1 MKAIE
6 KTPIKTQSPRSNA
19 VANGVDCIAPRFS
32 RRFLRIAK
40 NAGKWILRVGLG
52 LALAAVIIL
61 GFFAVKGAVL
71 YNGAMEENPIETTV
85 ELIRQREDFVPID
98 ELPDYYIKAVKAV
111 EDRKF
116 DTHCGINIMSICR
129 ALWHDIRTLSFEQGG
144 STITQQLAKNL
155 FFTQEKRPERKFAEI
170 YAAFS
175 LEKKYNKD
183 EIFEL
188 YVNTIYFG
196 SGYYG
201 IAAAAEGYCDKM
213 PTELSEYECAM
224 LAGLPNAPSAYS
236 PDVSTELAEQRTKQV
251 FKAVEEWE
259 ISG

>member
-1 MKAIE
+1 MKIK
-6 KTPIKTQSPRSNA
+6 KTALWI
-19 VANGVDCIAPRFS
+19 F
-32 RRFLRIAK
+32 RI
-40 NAGKWILRVGLG
+40 GMGLV
-52 LALAAVIIL
+52 LAAAIIL
-61 GFFAVKGAVL
+61 GFFAIKGAVL
-71 YNGAMEENPIETTV
+71 YNEAMEETPMETAV
-85 ELIRQREDFVPID
+85 ELIRQREDFVPVT
-98 ELPDYYIKAVKAV
+98 ELPEYYINAVKAV

-116 DTHCGINIMSICR
+116 DTHCGINLMSIFR
-129 ALWHDIRTLSFEQGG
+129 ALLHDIRTLSFEQGG

-170 YAAFS
+170 YAAFA
-175 LEKKYNKD
+175 LEKRYSKN

-201 IAAAAEGYCDKM
+201 IAEAAEGYYGKA
-213 PTELSEYECAM
+213 PSELTEYECAM

-236 PDVSTELAEQRTKQV
+236 PDVSPELAEQRTKQV

-259 ISG
+259 AGG

>member
-1 MKAIE
+1 MKV
-6 KTPIKTQSPRSNA
+6 IKK
-19 VANGVDCIAPRFS
+19 IALWVF
-32 RRFLRIAK
+32 RI
-40 NAGKWILRVGLG
+40 GMG

-61 GFFAVKGAVL
+61 GYFAVKGAVL
-71 YNGAMEENPIETTV
+71 YNDAMEENPMEATV
-85 ELIRQREDFVPID
+85 ELIRQREDFVLVT
-98 ELPDYYIKAVKAV
+98 ELPEYYINAVKAV

-116 DTHCGINIMSICR
+116 DTHCGINILSIGR
-129 ALWHDIRTLSFEQGG
+129 ALLHDIRTLSFEQGG

-170 YAAFS
+170 YAAFA
-175 LEKKYNKD
+175 LEKQYSKN

-201 IAAAAEGYCDKM
+201 IAAAAEGYYGKA
-213 PTELSEYECAM
+213 PSELTEYECAM

-236 PDVSTELAEQRTKQV
+236 PDTSPELAEQRAQQV
-251 FKAVEEWE
+251 FKAIEEWE
-259 ISG
+259 TVAG

>member
-1 MKAIE
+1 MKV
-6 KTPIKTQSPRSNA
+6 IKK
-19 VANGVDCIAPRFS
+19 IALWIF
-32 RRFLRIAK
+32 RI
-40 NAGKWILRVGLG
+40 GMG

-61 GFFAVKGAVL
+61 GYFAVKGAVL
-71 YNGAMEENPIETTV
+71 YNDAMEENPMETTV
-85 ELIRQREDFVPID
+85 ELIRQREDFVLVT
-98 ELPDYYIKAVKAV
+98 ELPEYYINAVKAV

-116 DTHCGINIMSICR
+116 DTHCGINILSIGR

-170 YAAFS
+170 YAAFA
-175 LEKKYNKD
+175 LEKQYSKN

-201 IAAAAEGYCDKM
+201 IAAAAEGYYGKA
-213 PTELSEYECAM
+213 PSELTEYECAM

-236 PDVSTELAEQRTKQV
+236 PDTSPELAEQRAQQV
-251 FKAVEEWE
+251 FKAIEEWE
-259 ISG
+259 TVAE

>member
-1 MKAIE
+1 MKV
-6 KTPIKTQSPRSNA
+6 IKTA
-19 VANGVDCIAPRFS
+19 A
-32 RRFLRIAK
+32 L
-40 NAGKWILRVGLG
+40 WILRIGLG

-61 GFFAVKGAVL
+61 GYFAVKGGIM
-71 YNGAMEENPIETTV
+71 YSEAMEENPMETTV
-85 ELIRQREDFVPID
+85 ELIRQREDFVPVT
-98 ELPDYYIKAVKAV
+98 ELPEYYINAVKAV

-116 DTHCGINIMSICR
+116 DTHCGINILSIGR
-129 ALWHDIRTLSFEQGG
+129 ALWHDIRTFSFEQGG

-170 YAAFS
+170 YAAFA
-175 LEKKYNKD
+175 LEKKYSKN

-201 IAAAAEGYCDKM
+201 IAAASEGYCGKAPD
-213 PTELSEYECAM
+213 ELTEYECAM

-236 PDVSTELAEQRTKQV
+236 PDSSPELAEQRTQQV
-251 FKAVEEWE
+251 FKAVAEYA
-259 ISG
+259 

>member
-1 MKAIE
+1 MKV
-6 KTPIKTQSPRSNA
+6 IKK
-19 VANGVDCIAPRFS
+19 IALWIF
-32 RRFLRIAK
+32 RI
-40 NAGKWILRVGLG
+40 GMG

-61 GFFAVKGAVL
+61 GYFAVKGAVL
-71 YNGAMEENPIETTV
+71 YNDAMEENPMETTV
-85 ELIRQREDFVPID
+85 ELIRQREDFVLVT
-98 ELPDYYIKAVKAV
+98 ELPEYYINAVKAV

-116 DTHCGINIMSICR
+116 DTHCGINILSIGR
-129 ALWHDIRTLSFEQGG
+129 ALLHDIRTLSFEQGG

-170 YAAFS
+170 YAAFA
-175 LEKKYNKD
+175 LEKQYSKN

-201 IAAAAEGYCDKM
+201 IAAAAEGYYGKV
-213 PTELSEYECAM
+213 PSELTEYECAM

-236 PDVSTELAEQRTKQV
+236 PDTSPELAKQRAQQV
-251 FKAVEEWE
+251 FKAIEEWE
-259 ISG
+259 TVAG

>member
-1 MKAIE
+1 MKV
-6 KTPIKTQSPRSNA
+6 IKK
-19 VANGVDCIAPRFS
+19 IALWIF
-32 RRFLRIAK
+32 RI
-40 NAGKWILRVGLG
+40 GMG

-61 GFFAVKGAVL
+61 GYFAVKGAVL
-71 YNGAMEENPIETTV
+71 YNDAMEENPMEATV
-85 ELIRQREDFVPID
+85 ELIRQREDFVLVT
-98 ELPDYYIKAVKAV
+98 ELPEYYINAVKAV

-116 DTHCGINIMSICR
+116 DTHCGINILSIGR
-129 ALWHDIRTLSFEQGG
+129 ALLHDIRTLSFEQGG

-170 YAAFS
+170 YAAFA
-175 LEKKYNKD
+175 LEKQYSKN

-201 IAAAAEGYCDKM
+201 IAAAAEGYYGKA
-213 PTELSEYECAM
+213 PSELTEYECAM

-236 PDVSTELAEQRTKQV
+236 PDTSPELAEQRAQQV
-251 FKAVEEWE
+251 FKAIEEWE
-259 ISG
+259 TVAG